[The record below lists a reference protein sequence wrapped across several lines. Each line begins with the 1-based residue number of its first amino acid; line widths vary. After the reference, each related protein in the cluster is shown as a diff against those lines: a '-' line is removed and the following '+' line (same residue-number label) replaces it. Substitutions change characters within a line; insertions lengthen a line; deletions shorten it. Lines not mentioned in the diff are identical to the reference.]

1 MHFFL
6 FRQVVEIDSLLL
18 FHYCLQRACLQFSFP
33 CAVASIRV
41 FHLAPFF
48 LLSAAAKDVLA
59 SVFGIAAR
67 GGLVRARV
75 RVGVSAGAGGA
86 GSTPEA
92 GAFASVIATSQSRDS
107 GVPL

>member
-1 MHFFL
+1 MPPVL
-6 FRQVVEIDSLLL
+6 ISLCRCIHSGVSSGSL
-18 FHYCLQRACLQFSFP
+18 
-33 CAVASIRV
+33 
-41 FHLAPFF
+41 F